1 MAQGISGGLVPA
13 YATLAA
19 SLFALDAVYRALSG
33 AADLRILKEGQ
44 MAFAKSTGQAMNAV
58 AGAVQRATQFQVSF
72 KEASQ
77 AAAIAASAGFGTSQ
91 IVALGKA
98 ANDAAKVLGRSVPDA
113 FDRLIRGVVKAEPE
127 VLDELGIILRLD
139 DAAERYAVQMG
150 LTASE
155 LTVFEK
161 QQAVLNDVLDQAER
175 KFAAVA
181 ESIDPNPWTQLGVAM
196 EKV

>member
-1 MAQGISGGLVPA
+1 ML
-13 YATLAA
+13 Y
-19 SLFALDAVYRALSG
+19 
-33 AADLRILKEGQ
+33 
-44 MAFAKSTGQAMNAV
+44 STQS
-58 AGAVQRATQFQVSF
+58 QISF

-77 AAAIAASAGFGTSQ
+77 AAAIGIAAGINAEQ
-91 IVALGKA
+91 MERLAKA
-98 ANDAAKVLGRSVPDA
+98 ATGAAKVLGRSVPDA
-113 FDRLIRGVVKAEPE
+113 FDRMVRGVVKAEPE

-139 DAAERYAVQMG
+139 DAAEAYALRMG

-181 ESIDPNPWTQLGVAM
+181 ESIDPNPWTQLGVAL
-196 EKV
+196 EKIKDDFAIMISSVLEPIATFL